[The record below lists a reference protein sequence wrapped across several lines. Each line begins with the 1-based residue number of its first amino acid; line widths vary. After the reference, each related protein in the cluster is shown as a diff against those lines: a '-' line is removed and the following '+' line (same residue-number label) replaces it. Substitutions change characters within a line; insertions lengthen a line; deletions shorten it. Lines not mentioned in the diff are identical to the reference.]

1 MNCWFM
7 RKLFII
13 AFSVLLLY
21 ACYDD
26 SSVRSDIEE
35 MKSRIER
42 LEKMCE
48 LMNGE
53 IQSVQSVVDAIENRD
68 YVTSYERLSDG
79 YMIKF
84 ASGKN
89 MVIRNGK
96 DGTNGVDGKDG
107 KDGYAPKI
115 SIRKNVD
122 GVYYWVLDGNWLLD
136 ESGKKIPVSGQDGV
150 TPKLK
155 IDGGFW
161 YVTYDNIN
169 WSKLGKAT
177 GDSGK
182 DGTQFF
188 KSVEV

>member
-13 AFSVLLLY
+13 AFSVLLLN

-48 LMNGE
+48 LMNDE

-84 ASGKN
+84 ASGKIWLSV
-89 MVIRNGK
+89 MVRMAQMEWMVK
-96 DGTNGVDGKDG
+96 MDMPLR
-107 KDGYAPKI
+107 Y
-115 SIRKNVD
+115 R
-122 GVYYWVLDGNWLLD
+122 
-136 ESGKKIPVSGQDGV
+136 
-150 TPKLK
+150 
-155 IDGGFW
+155 
-161 YVTYDNIN
+161 
-169 WSKLGKAT
+169 
-177 GDSGK
+177 
-182 DGTQFF
+182 
-188 KSVEV
+188 

>member
-13 AFSVLLLY
+13 AFSVLLLN

-107 KDGYAPKI
+107 YAPKI
-115 SIRKNVD
+115 
-122 GVYYWVLDGNWLLD
+122 
-136 ESGKKIPVSGQDGV
+136 
-150 TPKLK
+150 
-155 IDGGFW
+155 
-161 YVTYDNIN
+161 
-169 WSKLGKAT
+169 
-177 GDSGK
+177 
-182 DGTQFF
+182 
-188 KSVEV
+188 